1 MSTHQDLIP
10 ETHTRTSKKCKS
22 KKCKRSPK
30 KDLLDRGSRE
40 IFIQELPTSNQ
51 RELSYKHQCRA
62 SSKSYCKTSWGGF
75 QQRNLVHLVGI
86 LVKCCQ
92 RPLHDLVQVL
102 ARRSSRGPGSWEN
115 LTGSPQKGLLLLE
128 EILQDIDTRTS
139 QEHPRKAFIQAPN
152 CTHGSCKI
160 FMQGPLR
167 EDLLRTAPQRERSKS
182 REGCA
187 CDIKYASRRNES
199 DLTRTKPRKGCA
211 TTNPAKQSKCT
222 WTSRKGTFAQNFS

>member
-1 MSTHQDLIP
+1 MQSIFKILLQDLLRRISTKSP
-10 ETHTRTSKKCKS
+10 QDLAWESWPKSLHWDDLVEILVKSPGRSVHIILCRT
-22 KKCKRSPK
+22 
-30 KDLLDRGSRE
+30 LWE
-40 IFIQELPTSNQ
+40 
-51 RELSYKHQCRA
+51 
-62 SSKSYCKTSWGGF
+62 
-75 QQRNLVHLVGI
+75 HLVGI

-128 EILQDIDTRTS
+128 EILQDIDTRTA

-152 CTHGSCKI
+152 CIHGSCKI

-167 EDLLRTAPQRERSKS
+167 ECLLRTAPQRERSKS

-222 WTSRKGTFAQNFS
+222 WTSRKGTFARDFS

>member
-1 MSTHQDLIP
+1 MQSIFKILLQDLLRRISTKSP
-10 ETHTRTSKKCKS
+10 QDLAWESWPKSLHWDDLVEILVKSPGRSVHIILCRT
-22 KKCKRSPK
+22 
-30 KDLLDRGSRE
+30 LWE
-40 IFIQELPTSNQ
+40 
-51 RELSYKHQCRA
+51 
-62 SSKSYCKTSWGGF
+62 
-75 QQRNLVHLVGI
+75 HLVGI

-92 RPLHDLVQVL
+92 RPLRDLVQVL

-128 EILQDIDTRTS
+128 EILQDIDTRTA

-152 CTHGSCKI
+152 CIHGSCKI

-167 EDLLRTAPQRERSKS
+167 ECLLRTAPQRERSKS

-222 WTSRKGTFAQNFS
+222 WTSRKGTFARDFS